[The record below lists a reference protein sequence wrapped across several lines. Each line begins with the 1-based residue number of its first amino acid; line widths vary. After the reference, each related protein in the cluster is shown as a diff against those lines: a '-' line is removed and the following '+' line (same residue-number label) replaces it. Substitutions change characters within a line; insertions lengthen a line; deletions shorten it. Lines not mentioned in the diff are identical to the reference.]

1 MANHGIVQPFNSSPP
16 AGYTLPSVGSLLAIH
31 PEKHISCAT
40 HMPITSEELPRHL
53 ASGLKPLYVV
63 YGDALL
69 LAIEAADS
77 IRSAARASGFS
88 ERETFIAE
96 QHFKWDELRNSAQSL
111 SLFASRKVVDLR
123 IPSGKP
129 GTEGGQALQDYCN
142 NLSDDILTL
151 ISLPKLDWAALK
163 SQWFGALERYGVMV
177 SADDIPRNALPRWI
191 AGRLKRQEQTVDSE
205 TLEFLA
211 DRCEGNLLAAFQ
223 EIQKLALLFPS
234 GTLPSDQVKGAVMDV
249 ARYDIFKLSE
259 AMLSGNATRFARILE
274 GLRAE
279 GTATV
284 LVLWT
289 MCEDI
294 RILGKLLQAVQSGGN
309 PGNALRDMRVRRDKH
324 GLIENAARRL
334 KFQHVERAIQ
344 QAARLDK
351 TIKGLRQGDVWDE
364 LLQLGL
370 RFAKT

>member
-1 MANHGIVQPFNSSPP
+1 
-16 AGYTLPSVGSLLAIH
+16 
-31 PEKHISCAT
+31 
-40 HMPITSEELPRHL
+40 MPISSEDLPRHL

-69 LAIEAADS
+69 LAVEAADS
-77 IRSAARASGFS
+77 IRTAARATGYS

-96 QHFKWDELRNSAQSL
+96 QHFKWGELRNSAQSL
-111 SLFASRKVVDLR
+111 SLFAERKIIDLR

-129 GTEGGQALQDYCN
+129 GVEGGQALQDYVA
-142 NLSDDILTL
+142 NLSPDILTL
-151 ISLPKLDWAALK
+151 VSLPKMDWTAQK
-163 SQWFGALERYGVMV
+163 SQWFGALEKHGVMV
-177 SADDIPRNALPRWI
+177 TADDIPRNALPRWI
-191 AGRLKRQEQTVDSE
+191 AGRMKRQEQAVDE
-205 TLEFLA
+205 PTLEFLA

-223 EIQKLALLFPS
+223 EIQKLALLFPTGQLS
-234 GTLPSDQVKGAVMDV
+234 FEQVKDAVMDV

-259 AMLSGNATRFARILE
+259 AMLNGDAPRFARILD

-284 LVLWT
+284 LVLWAIS
-289 MCEDI
+289 EDI
-294 RILGKLLQAVQSGGN
+294 RTLGKLLQAVQRGGN
-309 PGNALRDMRVRRDKH
+309 LGNALRDIRVRKDRQ

-334 KFQHVERAIQ
+334 KFPLVERALQ

-370 RFAKT
+370 RFSR

>member
-1 MANHGIVQPFNSSPP
+1 MG
-16 AGYTLPSVGSLLAIH
+16 
-31 PEKHISCAT
+31 
-40 HMPITSEELPRHL
+40 ITSEELPRHL

-63 YGDALL
+63 YGDAPL

-77 IRSAARASGFS
+77 IRAAARSAGYS
-88 ERETFIAE
+88 ERDTFVVE

-111 SLFASRKVVDLR
+111 SLFAECKIIDLR

-129 GTEGGQALQDYCN
+129 GVEGGQVLQDYVAN
-142 NLSDDILTL
+142 MSPDILTL
-151 ISLPKLDWAALK
+151 ISLPRLDWTAQK
-163 SQWFGALERYGVMV
+163 SQWFGALERHGVMV
-177 SADDIPRNALPRWI
+177 TADDVPRNALPRWV
-191 AGRLKRQEQTVDSE
+191 AARLKRQEQSADE
-205 TLEFLA
+205 ATLEFLA

-223 EIQKLALLFPS
+223 EIQKLALLFPAGQLS
-234 GTLPSDQVKGAVMDV
+234 FEQVKDAVMDV

-259 AMLSGNATRFARILE
+259 AMLSGNGERFARILD

-284 LVLWT
+284 LVLWAVS
-289 MCEDI
+289 EDI
-294 RILGKLLQAVQSGGN
+294 RTLGKVLQAVQRGGN
-309 PGNALRDMRVRRDKH
+309 LGNALRDMRVRKDRQ
-324 GLIENAARRL
+324 GLIENAARRF
-334 KFQHVERAIQ
+334 KFPHIERAMQ

-370 RFAKT
+370 RFAKS